1 MLVAVSWRCAIA
13 VDVGGTFTDLALAAT
28 DGRRHTAKVPSV
40 PSDPSA
46 GVLSALHATAAQL
59 GTTAPE
65 LLGRCDRFVH
75 GSTVATNAVLTR
87 RLAKVGLL
95 TSAGFRDSLE
105 IRRGLRDDQW
115 DHRAPWPPVLVP
127 RSLRRPVRGRIG
139 ADGTEL
145 EPIVP
150 ADVAE
155 AIRVFRHDEVDAVAV
170 CLLHSYCNPAHEQ
183 VAADLLRQEWPGALT
198 TVSSELVPHLGEYA
212 RTSTA
217 VVNAGLVPLVGS
229 YLTRLADALGAM
241 GLAGPLLMLQSN
253 GGIEPVEAVGARPVD
268 LVLSGPAAVGGATR
282 RLSSGGD
289 ALVTMEIGGTSC
301 DVAVAVGGTVPV
313 IDGLEVGGYHLDVP
327 AVDVH
332 TIGAGGGTIARTDTA
347 GLLCVGP
354 DGAGADPGPACYG
367 RGGQVPTATDA
378 HLVLGRL
385 RPGPYAGGSV
395 ELDDDLARRAIAD
408 RLAGPLGVTV
418 EEAAIGVLT
427 LLEEHLRHAV
437 ETITIQRGR
446 DPRSMTMVVAGGAGG
461 LHGSRVAR
469 ALGCRRLVVPAEA
482 GVFCALGMLDSD
494 LRRDV
499 SRSVVGRLDDV
510 GATGVLE
517 LLADEQRRTDRLV
530 ETEWPDGVAIASSW
544 YADLRYPG
552 QMWSV
557 RVAIDSSAS
566 TELVSTAT
574 LRTAFEAEYERLYGH
589 VQPAGELEL
598 TGVGVVARG
607 DIGAAPAVT
616 LDVSDHPVPIE
627 RRRCWLDPSAGWRDV
642 PVYAGRDLGVGV
654 TLDGPYVIEERTT
667 TVLGGIGDVLVVGAA
682 GDLEVELT

>member
-1 MLVAVSWRCAIA
+1 MLVTVSWRCAIA
-13 VDVGGTFTDLALAAT
+13 VDVGGTFTDLAMAGT

-46 GVLSALHATAAQL
+46 GVLAALATVAAGLDATASDM
-59 GTTAPE
+59 
-65 LLGRCDRFVH
+65 LGRCDRFVH

-87 RLAKVGLL
+87 SLARVGLV
-95 TSAGFRDSLE
+95 TTAGFRDSLA

-127 RSLRRPVRGRIG
+127 RSLRCPVRGRID

-145 EPIVP
+145 EPLVA
-150 ADVAE
+150 ADVEDAVG
-155 AIRVFRHDEVDAVAV
+155 VFREHDVDAVAV
-170 CLLHSYCNPAHEQ
+170 CLLHSYRHPAHEQ
-183 VAADLLRQEWPGALT
+183 VVAELLRREWPGALT

-217 VVNAGLVPLVGS
+217 VVNAGLVPLVGA
-229 YLTRLADALGAM
+229 YLTRLADVLRAM
-241 GLAGPLLMLQSN
+241 GLTCPLLMLQSN
-253 GGIEPVEAVGARPVD
+253 GGTMPVEVVGARPVD
-268 LVLSGPAAVGGATR
+268 LVLSGPAAVGGASR
-282 RLSSGGD
+282 RLSSNGD

-301 DVAVAVGGTVPV
+301 DVAVAVGGSVPV
-313 IDGLEVGGYHLDVP
+313 VDGLEVGGYHLDVP

-332 TIGAGGGTIARTDTA
+332 TVGAGGGTIARVDATGFLT
-347 GLLCVGP
+347 VGP
-354 DGAGADPGPACYG
+354 EGAGADPGPACYG
-367 RGGQVPTATDA
+367 RGGRAPTATDA

-395 ELDDDLARRAIAD
+395 ELDGDLARQAITEQ
-408 RLAGPLGVTV
+408 LAEPLGRTV
-418 EEAAIGVLT
+418 EEAAIGLLT

-446 DPRSMTMVVAGGAGG
+446 DPGSMTMVAAGGAGG
-461 LHGSRVAR
+461 LHGSRIAR

-494 LRRDV
+494 LRRDI
-499 SRSVVGRLDDV
+499 SRSFVRRLDDL
-510 GATGVLE
+510 GADGLLE

-530 ETEWPDGVAIASSW
+530 RTEWPDGVAVTSDC

-557 RVAIDSSAS
+557 RVAVHPSVS
-566 TELVSTAT
+566 TET
-574 LRTAFEAEYERLYGH
+574 LRANFETEYGRLYGH
-589 VQPAGELEL
+589 VQPEGELEL

-607 DIGAAPAVT
+607 DIGTAPVVM
-616 LDVSDHPVPIE
+616 LEPVDHPAPVE
-627 RRRCWLDPSAGWRDV
+627 HRRCWLDPTVGWQDV
-642 PVYAGRDLGVGV
+642 PVYAGDDLGAGV
-654 TLDGPYVIEERTT
+654 TLVGPFVVEERTT
-667 TVLGGIGDVLVVGAA
+667 TVLGGVGDRLVVGTA

>member
-1 MLVAVSWRCAIA
+1 MLGTVSWRCAIA
-13 VDVGGTFTDLALAAT
+13 VDVGGTFTDLALAGT

-46 GVLSALHATAAQL
+46 GVIAALHAVAAGL
-59 GTTAPE
+59 DTTASG

-75 GSTVATNAVLTR
+75 GSTVATNAVLTQG
-87 RLAKVGLL
+87 LARVGLV
-95 TSAGFRDSLE
+95 TTAGFRDSLA

-127 RSLRRPVRGRIG
+127 RSLRRPVGGRID
-139 ADGTEL
+139 ADGREVEPLASADL
-145 EPIVP
+145 E
-150 ADVAE
+150 D
-155 AIRVFRHDEVDAVAV
+155 AIEVFRDHDVEAVAV
-170 CLLHSYCNPAHEQ
+170 CLLHSYRNPVHED
-183 VAADLLRQEWPGALT
+183 AAAELLRREWPGALT

-217 VVNAGLVPLVGS
+217 VVNAGLVPHVGA
-229 YLTRLADALGAM
+229 YLTRLADALRAL
-241 GLAGPLLMLQSN
+241 GLVGSLLMLQSN
-253 GGIEPVEAVGARPVD
+253 GGTVPVDAVGARPVD
-268 LVLSGPAAVGGATR
+268 LILSGPAAVGGATR
-282 RLSSGGD
+282 RLSSDGD

-301 DVAVAVGGTVPV
+301 DVAVAVGGSVPV
-313 IDGLEVGGYHLDVP
+313 VDGLEVGGYHLDVP

-332 TIGAGGGTIARTDTA
+332 TVGAGGGTIARVDATGFLT
-347 GLLCVGP
+347 VGP

-367 RGGQVPTATDA
+367 RGGRAPTATDA

-395 ELDDDLARRAIAD
+395 VLEDDHARRAIAEE
-408 RLAGPLGVTV
+408 LAEPLGLTV
-418 EEAAIGVLT
+418 EDAAIGLLA

-446 DPRSMTMVVAGGAGG
+446 DPRSMTMVAAGGAGG
-461 LHGSRVAR
+461 LHGSRIAR

-499 SRSVVGRLDDV
+499 SRSVMGRLDDL
-510 GATGVLE
+510 GAAGALE

-530 ETEWPDGVAIASSW
+530 GAEWPDDVAVSSSW

-557 RVAIDSSAS
+557 RVPVDASAT
-566 TELVSTAT
+566 TES
-574 LRTAFEAEYERLYGH
+574 LRSAFETEYELRYGH
-589 VQPAGELEL
+589 VQPEGELEL

-607 DIGAAPAVT
+607 DTGPGPDVLIGAAGVPA
-616 LDVSDHPVPIE
+616 PIE
-627 RRRCWLDPSAGWRDV
+627 HRRCWLDPAVGWRDV
-642 PVYAGRDLGVGV
+642 PVYSGDDLGAGV
-654 TLDGPYVIEERTT
+654 TLEGPFVIEERTT
-667 TVLGGIGDVLVVGAA
+667 TVLGGVGDRLVVGAA
-682 GDLEVELT
+682 GDLEVELA

>member
-1 MLVAVSWRCAIA
+1 MGHARDVTWRCSIA
-13 VDVGGTFTDLALAAT
+13 VDVGGTFTDLALAST

-46 GVLSALHATAAQL
+46 GVIAAVDSVAAGL
-59 GTTAPE
+59 GSTPAE
-65 LLGRCDRFVH
+65 LLTRCDRFVH

-87 RLAKVGLL
+87 RLASVGLV
-95 TSAGFRDSLE
+95 TTAGFRDALE
-105 IRRGLRDDQW
+105 IRRGLREDQW

-127 RSLRRPVRGRIG
+127 RSLRCPVRGRID
-139 ADGTEL
+139 ADGTEIEPL
-145 EPIVP
+145 EF
-150 ADVAE
+150 ADVDAAIECFRAAE
-155 AIRVFRHDEVDAVAV
+155 VESVAV
-170 CLLHSYCNPAHEQ
+170 CLLHSYRDPAHEQ
-183 VAADLLRQEWPGALT
+183 LVADRLRREWPGALT

-217 VVNAGLVPLVGS
+217 VVNAGLVPIVGA
-229 YLTRLADALGAM
+229 YLTRLAESLRDL

-253 GGIEPVEAVGARPVD
+253 GGTVPVDSLSGRPVD

-282 RLSSGGD
+282 RLSSVD
-289 ALVTMEIGGTSC
+289 RALVTMEIGGTSC
-301 DVAVAVGGTVPV
+301 DVAVAIDGSVPV

-332 TIGAGGGTIARTDTA
+332 TVGAGGGTLATVDAA
-347 GLLCVGP
+347 GFLSVGP

-367 RGGQVPTATDA
+367 RGGTMPTATDA

-395 ELDDDLARRAIAD
+395 VLDAELARRAIGD
-408 RLAGPLGVTV
+408 QLAEPLGIGVD
-418 EEAAIGVLT
+418 EAAIGLLT

-446 DPRSMTMVVAGGAGG
+446 DPRAMTLVAAGGAGG
-461 LHGSRVAR
+461 LHGSQIAR
-469 ALGCRRLVVPAEA
+469 ALGCRRLIVPAEA

-499 SRSVVGRLDDV
+499 SRSVVGRLDEL
-510 GATGVLE
+510 GAEGVLA
-517 LLADEQRRTDRLV
+517 LLVAEQRRADRLV
-530 ETEWPDGVAIASSW
+530 ADEWPPGIGTTSEW

-557 RVAIDSSAS
+557 RVGAGPTSS
-566 TELVSTAT
+566 TESIRA
-574 LRTAFEAEYERLYGH
+574 AFEAEYGRLYGH
-589 VQPAGELEL
+589 VQPDGELEL

-607 DIGAAPAVT
+607 DIGTAPSTVIPTAGTPAATEV
-616 LDVSDHPVPIE
+616 
-627 RRRCWLDPSAGWRDV
+627 RRCWVDARTGWAEV
-642 PVYAGRDLGVGV
+642 PVYAGDDLGAGAAIE
-654 TLDGPYVIEERTT
+654 GPYIIEARTT
-667 TVLGGIGDVLVVGAA
+667 TVLGGVGDRLVVGSA
-682 GDLEVELT
+682 GDLEIALA

>member
-1 MLVAVSWRCAIA
+1 MLEAVSWRCAIA
-13 VDVGGTFTDLALAAT
+13 VDVGGTFTDLALAGT

-46 GVLSALHATAAQL
+46 GVLAAVEAVAAEL
-59 GTTAPE
+59 DTTAPG

-87 RLAKVGLL
+87 RLARVGLV
-95 TSAGFRDSLE
+95 TPAGFRDSLE

-127 RSLRRPVRGRIG
+127 RSLRHPVRGRIG
-139 ADGTEL
+139 ADGAEL
-145 EPIVP
+145 EPLEP
-150 ADVAE
+150 GDVAA
-155 AIRVFRHDEVDAVAV
+155 AIRAFRERDVESVAV
-170 CLLHSYCNPAHEQ
+170 CLLHSYRNPDHEQ
-183 VAADLLRQEWPGALT
+183 RVASLLRQEWPGPLT

-217 VVNAGLVPLVGS
+217 VVNAGLVPLVGA
-229 YLTRLADALGAM
+229 YLTRLADSLHEL

-253 GGIEPVEAVGARPVD
+253 GGTVPVAAVGARPVD

-282 RLSSGGD
+282 RLASSGD

-301 DVAVAVGGTVPV
+301 DVAVAVDGTVPV
-313 IDGLEVGGYHLDVP
+313 VDGLAVGGYHLDVP

-332 TIGAGGGTIARTDTA
+332 TVGAGGGTIARVDEA
-347 GLLCVGP
+347 GFLCVGP

-367 RGGQVPTATDA
+367 RGGSAPTVTDA

-395 ELDDDLARRAIAD
+395 VLDDELARRAVAEH
-408 RLAGPLGVTV
+408 LAEPLGLSV
-418 EEAAIGVLT
+418 EQAAIGLLT

-437 ETITIQRGR
+437 ETLTIQRGR
-446 DPRSMTMVVAGGAGG
+446 DPRSMTLVAAGGAGG
-461 LHGSRVAR
+461 LHGSRIAR
-469 ALGCRRLVVPAEA
+469 ALGCVRLLVPAEA

-499 SRSVVGRLDDV
+499 SRSVVGRLDEL
-510 GATGVLE
+510 GANGVLS
-517 LLADEQRRTDRLV
+517 LLAAEQRRADGLV
-530 ETEWPDGVAIASSW
+530 GAEWPAEVAVASSW

-557 RVAIDSSAS
+557 RVPADGAA
-566 TELVSTAT
+566 TTAT
-574 LRTAFEAEYERLYGH
+574 LRASFEAEYGRLYGH
-589 VQPAGELEL
+589 VQPDGELEV
-598 TGVGVVARG
+598 TDVGVVARG
-607 DIGAAPAVT
+607 DIGATPAVT
-616 LDVSDHPVPIE
+616 VPAGRPPEPIE
-627 RRRCWLDPSAGWRDV
+627 QRPCWLDPSAGWRDV
-642 PVYAGRDLGVGV
+642 PVYAGDDLGAGV
-654 TLDGPYVIEERTT
+654 VLDGPFVIEARTT
-667 TVLGGIGDVLVVGAA
+667 TVLGGPGDRLTVGPA
-682 GDLEVELT
+682 GDLEVELR